1 MSPQWQ
7 FEQTEDARWRWKR
20 IDDAQGDVDSTA
32 TFAKEIDCIMDA
44 VRCTVARRRAQS
56 EHGREGSLQ

>member
-1 MSPQWQ
+1 MPQQWQ
-7 FEQTEDARWRWKR
+7 FEQNDDAQWRWKR

-44 VRCTVARRRAQS
+44 VRYTVARRRSQT
-56 EHGREGSLQ
+56 EHGRDGPLQ